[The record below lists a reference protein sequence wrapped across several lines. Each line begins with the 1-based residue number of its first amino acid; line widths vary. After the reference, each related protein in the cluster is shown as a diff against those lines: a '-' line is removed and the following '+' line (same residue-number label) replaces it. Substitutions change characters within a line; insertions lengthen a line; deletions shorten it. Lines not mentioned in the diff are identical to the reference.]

1 MYGNALERVKR
12 KRTSSGATTSRRVRA
27 DTKRGPQRRSRG
39 SSGYARAANALVPA
53 RLKYVDKPYF
63 NSPVAQSAVYAPTV
77 LANPIDGPLNGIAV
91 GDEPFERDNRAVRLK
106 SCFVTGC
113 IIYGPYQSTQEFELP
128 TPIIYVAL
136 VLNKQT
142 NGTDP
147 IPSAVFQNPTSE
159 SQISGCP
166 LRNLQ
171 YSHQYQVL
179 DYVQIAVDPFSY
191 NTAGTDNLVEL
202 QGKKYP
208 FKLSWK
214 GDLLV
219 NFSGNDESMGSIV
232 DNSISV
238 FAWTTDPNVVTMGYN
253 SRCRFVG

>member
-12 KRTSSGATTSRRVRA
+12 KRGSKGPTTSRRVRA
-27 DTKRGPQRRSRG
+27 DTKRGPQRRSR
-39 SSGYARAANALVPA
+39 STSGYARAANALVPA
-53 RLKYVDKPYF
+53 RLKYVDRAYF
-63 NSPVAQSAVYAPTV
+63 QSPIAQSPSYGTNCI
-77 LANPIDGPLNGIAV
+77 ANPADGPLNGISV
-91 GDEPFERDNRAVRLK
+91 GDEPFERDNRAVRVK
-106 SCFVTGC
+106 SCFVTGV
-113 IIYGPYQSTQEFELP
+113 ITYGPYESTSEWKLP
-128 TPIIYVAL
+128 TPVIYVAL

-147 IPSAVFQNPTSE
+147 IPSAVFSNPTAE
-159 SQISGCP
+159 AEISGCP

-179 DYVQIAVDPFSY
+179 DYVQIAVDPFAY
-191 NTAGTDNLVEL
+191 NHAGADNKTEL

-208 FKLSWK
+208 YKLSWK

-219 NFSGNDESMGSIV
+219 NFSGNDDSMGSIV

-238 FAWTTDPNVVTMGYN
+238 FAWTTDPNVCTMGYN